1 MKTKQLVLLF
11 SAFLL
16 TFSLSSCY
24 YDNEED
30 LYPGGNSCDTSNVT
44 YSNSVAPVFANANG
58 ANCNS
63 CHSSSN
69 PSGNIVTDNYA
80 SVKANI
86 SRIRGA
92 INHQSGYSQM
102 PQNGSKLSTCEL
114 TKIDIWINQG
124 MPNN

>member
-1 MKTKQLVLLF
+1 MKTTKIFPLISVLLLMF
-11 SAFLL
+11 SI
-16 TFSLSSCY
+16 SGCY

-30 LYPGGNSCDTSNVT
+30 LYPGSSNCDTSNVT

-69 PSGNIVTDNYA
+69 PSGNIVTDNYT

-92 INHQSGYSQM
+92 INHQSGFSPM
-102 PQNGSKLSTCEL
+102 PQNGSKLSVCEL
-114 TKIDIWINQG
+114 TKIDVWINQG

>member
-1 MKTKQLVLLF
+1 MKSRK
-11 SAFLL
+11 SAFLAL
-16 TFSLSSCY
+16 TLLLGFSLSSCY

-30 LYPGGNSCDTSNVT
+30 LYPGSTSCDTSNVT
-44 YSNSVAPVFANANG
+44 YSNSVAPVFA

-63 CHSSSN
+63 CHSSGS
-69 PSGNIVTDNYA
+69 PSGNIITDNYT

-92 INHQSGYSQM
+92 VNHQSGYSQM
-102 PQNGSKLSTCEL
+102 PQNGSKLPTCEL
-114 TKIDIWINQG
+114 TKIDVWINQG